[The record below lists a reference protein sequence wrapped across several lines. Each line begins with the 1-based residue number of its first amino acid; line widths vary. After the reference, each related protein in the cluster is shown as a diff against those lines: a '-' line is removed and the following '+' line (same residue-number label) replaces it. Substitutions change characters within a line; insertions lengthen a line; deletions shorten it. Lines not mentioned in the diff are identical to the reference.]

1 MVRPVYKKTAQ
12 SNGRRQLLR
21 RGLTLATVA
30 SLLASLGV
38 PAAFAAPL
46 SATDESQLSPA
57 ESTVPQIIG
66 ADADGGEETVAD
78 ATDGMSLDEAAGDE
92 VPSLSVDND
101 GAWDLGDSMEIDVD
115 ELVSEPE
122 EEEEYPET
130 PPAVKPAIITDEQ
143 LAALLAPKTDEAEP
157 ETAEST
163 TVQEALPLDALPTT
177 EDLSGDR
184 VVSQPTS
191 TGDSGNSY
199 PYGQCTW
206 YAYERRK
213 ELGLP
218 VGSFFGNGG
227 MWGASA
233 LALGYLVDNRP
244 QVGDIVSFQPG
255 QEWADPTYGHVA
267 IVEKVNDDGSIEIS
281 EMNVKGV
288 GITSTRTISATA
300 VPTLQFIH

>member
-1 MVRPVYKKTAQ
+1 MVRPVYKKTDKGI
-12 SNGRRQLLR
+12 GRRPLLR

-38 PAAFAAPL
+38 PAAFAAPPTAP
-46 SATDESQLSPA
+46 SASPVSPMESDFP
-57 ESTVPQIIG
+57 
-66 ADADGGEETVAD
+66 ETVAEDLDSVSAPEDSVD
-78 ATDGMSLDEAAGDE
+78 ASPGTAVGDSAE
-92 VPSLSVDND
+92 DTVPSLSVDND
-101 GAWDLGDSMEIDVD
+101 GTWGLGDSMEIDVD
-115 ELVSEPE
+115 QLVSEP
-122 EEEEYPET
+122 EEEYPET

-143 LAALLAPKTDEAEP
+143 LAALLAPKTDDATTEGGTTEQ
-157 ETAEST
+157 ES
-163 TVQEALPLDALPTT
+163 LPLDALPTID
-177 EDLSGDR
+177 DLSEER
-184 VVSQPTS
+184 VVSQPVS

-288 GITSTRTISATA
+288 GVISTRTIGASA
-300 VPTLQFIH
+300 VPSLQFIH